1 TGVPATLTN
10 RTFGVTVALGG
21 LFAGEPL
28 AVKPLVLSDGVQ
40 VGEAGMAFDADF
52 DPSTG
57 RVTLRPGTP
66 ASVGLILK
74 RDDCKKVRVVILDPG
89 SDRVLAQS
97 EEIPVRLGI

>member
-1 TGVPATLTN
+1 
-10 RTFGVTVALGG
+10 
-21 LFAGEPL
+21 
-28 AVKPLVLSDGVQ
+28 

-74 RDDCKKVRVVILDPG
+74 RDDCKKVRIVIQDPA

-97 EEIPVRLGI
+97 EEIPVKLGI